1 MIIRSLIVP
10 IIGFSLVIIS
20 KILKR
25 IAIIKGVTNQKRLKE
40 ITDNVG
46 KCDYDKI
53 AEMSL
58 DMVIH
63 LYHINPKRLRF
74 DYPRRRFG
82 FKERIAET
90 NYKQLFYNGNQ
101 EDEVST
107 SYFCSI
113 NDGLGNIVTRPI
125 YDVNIF
131 LMANRNI
138 PIEQKT
144 LVSKKAE
151 DNWTSNTTVSI
162 ILSDQDYHKLL
173 KLIDEEKEKKRKN
186 KRLEDTKFVLESAQ
200 MDLDKMKVQVNKEIE
215 TANTMMQEVVNNVR
229 AYQ

>member
-1 MIIRSLIVP
+1 M
-10 IIGFSLVIIS
+10 
-20 KILKR
+20 
-25 IAIIKGVTNQKRLKE
+25 TNQRRLKE
-40 ITDNVG
+40 ITDNIG
-46 KCDYDKI
+46 KYNYEKV

-74 DYPRRRFG
+74 DYPRYRYSG
-82 FKERIAET
+82 EIVST
-90 NYKQLFYNGNQ
+90 DYKQLFYNGNQ
-101 EDEVST
+101 EDEVDT
-107 SYFCSI
+107 NYFCTI
-113 NDGLGNIVTRPI
+113 NDGLGNIITRPI
-125 YDVNIF
+125 YDISIF
-131 LMANRNI
+131 FAAAANRNI

-144 LVSKKAE
+144 IISKKAE
-151 DNWTSNTTVSI
+151 DNWTPSTTVSI

-200 MDLDKMKVQVNKEIE
+200 MDLDKMKVQVNEEIE
-215 TANTMMQEVVNNVR
+215 TANTMMQEVVSNVR